1 MPDFPA
7 LVKFSSG
14 SGCRSSWVFSGI
26 KTCYLAPA
34 QLIILLA
41 GNLVVFFEIH
51 AGMYHR
57 EVSNPA
63 WPPGRSSTFDGGW
76 GCRYEKARIECGL
89 SMIFSEVNG
98 SDLAEHLFS

>member
-1 MPDFPA
+1 MGLGIIGGPEDFLAMPDFPA

-26 KTCYLAPA
+26 KTCYLALA

-51 AGMYHR
+51 AGMHHR
-57 EVSNPA
+57 EVSDPA
-63 WPPGRSSTFDGGW
+63 RPWGRGRTREGG
-76 GCRYEKARIECGL
+76 G
-89 SMIFSEVNG
+89 
-98 SDLAEHLFS
+98 

>member
-51 AGMYHR
+51 AGMHYR
-57 EVSNPA
+57 EGYAPA
-63 WPPGRSSTFDGGW
+63 PYPASS
-76 GCRYEKARIECGL
+76 
-89 SMIFSEVNG
+89 
-98 SDLAEHLFS
+98 